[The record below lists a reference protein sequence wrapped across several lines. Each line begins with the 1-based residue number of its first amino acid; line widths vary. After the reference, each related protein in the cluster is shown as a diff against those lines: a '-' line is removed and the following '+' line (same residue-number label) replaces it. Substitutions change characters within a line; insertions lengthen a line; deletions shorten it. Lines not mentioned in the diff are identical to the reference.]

1 MRTYSHAV
9 LTYLI
14 YRAFRRLGAPTA
26 TAASLGAVL
35 PDLPAIAGAA
45 WLAASLCP
53 ARGDGG
59 GPSRARLPRTRV
71 DANRPALLP
80 ARLGRPRSRGRP
92 HARKRRP
99 PLCPV
104 SSYRFESDISYR
116 ERYRHHAL
124 PFTIAEPAAVLV
136 ARETTTGAANTY
148 HRSARAALKP
158 THSPCSS
165 VHSAPG
171 PTVNNN
177 PPPA

>member
-1 MRTYSHAV
+1 MAAALAAPVCLGHGSTRIAQLSFLLGWAGHVAADV
-9 LTYLI
+9 LTH
-14 YRAFRRLGAPTA
+14 G
-26 TAASLGAVL
+26 S
-35 PDLPAIAGAA
+35 
-45 WLAASLCP
+45 
-53 ARGDGG
+53 
-59 GPSRARLPRTRV
+59 
-71 DANRPALLP
+71 DA
-80 ARLGRPRSRGRP
+80 RP